1 METRNGVCEI
11 VEVGEGLD
19 TPSRRMM
26 KQKQVYSVEDD
37 IDKLFQAIDIRP
49 VRQETLWKS
58 RMKRPM
64 RASTSQASGIGI
76 SDSSNLKQALR
87 GLCILQASEMAAMK
101 RQSLKSAGLAGAYRA
116 VGTEANESGLS
127 LSKGIRNV
135 VGISFPNEIEHRH
148 PEETPISAEVSR
160 TSLSN
165 QSGNPSTSSVMVTKT
180 RMLRAASQD
189 KVMPLPSKFEQK
201 GKQKAKVHLKAVH
214 ALSKEST
221 GDIIVPSKS
230 DALRK
235 LTKQD
240 EYQQDKTRT
249 CEDISSQHKDELHPE
264 PCTSSAS
271 ISDPKKSPRSPHLR
285 KLALKGKSFVMRK
298 EKSKPTLA
306 SSASSPSVGNSCC
319 STSELHCQVN
329 KAPVKTSSANSVE
342 NTSSGVSP
350 DIVDSAASQVA
361 KPEAVCI
368 AAKSDMRLQ
377 PKEKGEI
384 SQCSKSSRGDF
395 SSSTTS
401 ISEESSSLSGSSRC
415 GNRPHMS
422 KDLRWDAIRQIL
434 TRHGSLS
441 LKHFKLLKRLGS
453 GDIGSVYLAQLLNTD
468 CLFALKV
475 MDNEFLARRKK
486 SSRAETEKEILEML
500 DHPFLPT
507 LYAHFSTDRLSCLVM
522 EYCPGGDLHVVRQKQ
537 PCRIFSEQAARFY
550 AAEVLLAIEYLHMLG
565 VVYRDLKPENILLR
579 EDGHIMLSDFDL
591 SLRCAVNPTVLRS
604 TSPVLDSRRKT
615 TPCTES
621 SCIDPFCLQPSW
633 EASCF
638 TPTLLLTS
646 ASKTRKPKSDDIS
659 LVTTFPQLVAEPTD
673 ARSNSFVGTHEYL
686 APEIIK
692 GDGHGS
698 AVDWWT
704 LGIFLYELLYGKTPF
719 KGSNNEETVTN
730 IMTKPLRL
738 PENQIVSFY
747 ARDLIRGLLLKEPGN
762 RLGFVKGAVEIKNH
776 PFFEGLN
783 WALIRCTVPPERP
796 RIKKG
801 KLSFPESD
809 CSENVGF
816 DLF

>member
-1 METRNGVCEI
+1 METRQTVCEI
-11 VEVGEGLD
+11 VEVGEGID
-19 TPSRRMM
+19 ARSRRML

-49 VRQETLWKS
+49 VREESLWKN

-64 RASTSQASGIGI
+64 RASTSHASGIGI
-76 SDSSNLKQALR
+76 SGSSNLKQALR

-101 RQSLKSAGLAGAYRA
+101 RQSLKLSGLPGASDVGNAKWLYRA
-116 VGTEANESGLS
+116 AVVAEANEPAPS
-127 LSKGIRNV
+127 LNKDKGNSLRN
-135 VGISFPNEIEHRH
+135 SLHH
-148 PEETPISAEVSR
+148 DHCAEVSR
-160 TSLSN
+160 TRLSN
-165 QSGNPSTSSVMVTKT
+165 QSQNSSTSSVPAMVSKS

-189 KVMPLPSKFEQK
+189 KVMPLPQEACKELLNAESEQK
-201 GKQKAKVHLKAVH
+201 GKQKAKVNSQAVH
-214 ALSKEST
+214 ALGKELT
-221 GDIIVPSKS
+221 GVSSNS
-230 DALRK
+230 DSLKK
-235 LTKQD
+235 LS
-240 EYQQDKTRT
+240 QQDKTKT
-249 CEDISSQHKDELHPE
+249 CEDTSLQFKDELHPE
-264 PCTSSAS
+264 PCTSSS
-271 ISDPKKSPRSPHLR
+271 SVSDPKKSPRSSPHLR
-285 KLALKGKSFVMRK
+285 KLALQGKRFVMGK
-298 EKSKPTLA
+298 EK
-306 SSASSPSVGNSCC
+306 G
-319 STSELHCQVN
+319 N
-329 KAPVKTSSANSVE
+329 KAPIKTSSANTIE
-342 NTSSGVSP
+342 NASTGISS
-350 DIVDSAASQVA
+350 DMMDSAASQA
-361 KPEAVCI
+361 SSSKAEAFHN

-377 PKEKGEI
+377 SKEKGEI
-384 SQCSKSSRGDF
+384 SQSSKSSRGDF

-422 KDLRWDAIRQIL
+422 KDLRWDAIRQMVAH
-434 TRHGSLS
+434 HGSLS
-441 LKHFKLLKRLGS
+441 LKHFKLHRRLGS

-486 SSRAETEKEILEML
+486 LSRAETEREILQML

-537 PCRIFSEQAARFY
+537 PTRIFSEQAARFY

-565 VVYRDLKPENILLR
+565 VVYRDLKPENILVR

-591 SLRCAVNPTVLRS
+591 SLRCAVNPTILRS
-604 TSPVLDSRRKT
+604 TSPSADPQRKT
-615 TPCTES
+615 NPCTES
-621 SCIDPFCLQPSW
+621 SCIDPFCLQPTW

-638 TPTLLLTS
+638 TPRLLLTS
-646 ASKTRKPKSDDIS
+646 SSKTRKLKLEDGSPLTS
-659 LVTTFPQLVAEPTD
+659 FPQLVAEPTD

-704 LGIFLYELLYGKTPF
+704 LGVFLYELLYGKTPF
-719 KGSNNEETVTN
+719 KGSSNEETVTN
-730 IMTKPLRL
+730 VMTKPLRL

-747 ARDLIRGLLLKEPGN
+747 ARDLIRGLLVKEPGN
-762 RLGFVKGAVEIKNH
+762 RLGFAKGAAEIKQH

-783 WALIRCTVPPERP
+783 WALIRCAVPPERP
-796 RIKKG
+796 QFKKG
-801 KLSFPESD
+801 NNLSFPECEGLD
-809 CSENVGF
+809 LVGF